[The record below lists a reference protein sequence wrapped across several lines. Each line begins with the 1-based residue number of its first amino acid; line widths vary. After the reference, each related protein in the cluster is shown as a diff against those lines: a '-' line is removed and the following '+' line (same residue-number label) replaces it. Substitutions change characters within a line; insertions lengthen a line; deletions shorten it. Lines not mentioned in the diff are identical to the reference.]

1 MSFLRTMIG
10 LAVGALPLL
19 LAQRALAQVEF
30 EDAVGVGVCATLGGL
45 ALMIP
50 IIIIAANIAMIV
62 WVAKDSKARGVENSI
77 IWVLLVFFTSVLG
90 LVIYILSRPK
100 GDKVA
105 CPSCGNMRLKSLARC
120 PHCGNV

>member
-10 LAVGALPLL
+10 LALGALPLL
-19 LAQRALAQVEF
+19 LAQSALAQGEF
-30 EDAVGVGVCATLGGL
+30 EDAAAAGVCA
-45 ALMIP
+45 ALSGVLILIP
-50 IIIIAANIAMIV
+50 IVIIGINIAMIV